1 MTICSAVSLQ
11 AIAVVAAR
19 GVRAVALNA
28 RIGETFVDVDVTVA
42 ALETG
47 ARAITLVPIQE
58 V

>member
-1 MTICSAVSLQ
+1 M
-11 AIAVVAAR
+11 VAAR

-47 ARAITLVPIQE
+47 ARAITLVLIQE

>member
-1 MTICSAVSLQ
+1 M
-11 AIAVVAAR
+11 VAAR

-28 RIGETFVDVDVTVA
+28 RIGETFVNVDVTVA

-47 ARAITLVPIQE
+47 VRAITLVTIQE